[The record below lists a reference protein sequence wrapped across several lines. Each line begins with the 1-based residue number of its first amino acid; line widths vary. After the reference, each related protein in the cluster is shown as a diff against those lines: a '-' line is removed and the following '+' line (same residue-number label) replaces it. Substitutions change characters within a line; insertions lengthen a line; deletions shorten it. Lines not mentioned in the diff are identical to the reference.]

1 VFRFAPDRIE
11 AAIAAFRTMRDASR
25 SHPGNIS
32 YDVFRSSEDA
42 GSFFIV
48 ERWSS
53 QAALDAHEQ
62 TPVFISV
69 GQKVLTATAE
79 LHDSVTGVA
88 LSP

>member
-1 VFRFAPDRIE
+1 
-11 AAIAAFRTMRDASR
+11 MRDASR

-32 YDVFRSSEDA
+32 YDVFRSSGDG

-48 ERWSS
+48 ERWTSE
-53 QAALDAHEQ
+53 AALAAHEQ
-62 TPVFISV
+62 SAVFITV

-79 LHDSVTGVA
+79 LHDSVTGTA